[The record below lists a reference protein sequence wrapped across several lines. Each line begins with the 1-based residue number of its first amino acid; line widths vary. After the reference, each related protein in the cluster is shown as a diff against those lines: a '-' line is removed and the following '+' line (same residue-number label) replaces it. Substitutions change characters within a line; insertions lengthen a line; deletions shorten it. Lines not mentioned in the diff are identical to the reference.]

1 MQGNNA
7 VPALYE
13 IHLHRLPMAR
23 DGSGHPRSNGDVP
36 VHFRFMKLSRVRVV
50 AAAVVALVSLGACAE
65 LTGNAATRQAA
76 VSFHVPAAGSSLA
89 ASASLVPITADGHTV
104 DVTSIDVVLSEVT
117 FEHAGASGGD
127 ADSDDSDADSD
138 SDGAHNEQVRVGA
151 STVALPL
158 TGGVVT
164 PFTGSIPAGT
174 YDGLELDVEF
184 LRIRG
189 TYDGQPFDVTL
200 PVNAE
205 VELDITPP
213 LVVTGGGDPLN
224 VTVNV
229 DVLSWFR
236 AVDGSVVDP
245 RRLQTDAAYRAGFI
259 ARIRASLHA
268 TEDSDRDGDEADSDS
283 DDG

>member
-1 MQGNNA
+1 MHAGSMSVSGA
-7 VPALYE
+7 RALAGA
-13 IHLHRLPMAR
+13 IAT
-23 DGSGHPRSNGDVP
+23 
-36 VHFRFMKLSRVRVV
+36 V
-50 AAAVVALVSLGACAE
+50 AILGACAE
-65 LTGNAATRQAA
+65 LTGNADTRPAS
-76 VSFHVPAAGSSLA
+76 VSFHVPAAGAA
-89 ASASLVPITADGHTV
+89 ASVSAALVPVTGDGHTV

-117 FEHAGASGGD
+117 FERADAVGGD

-164 PFTGSIPAGT
+164 PFTGSIPMGT

-189 TYDGQPFDVTL
+189 TYDGQAFDVTL
-200 PVNAE
+200 PVDAE
-205 VELDITPP
+205 VELDLVPP
-213 LVVTGGGDPLN
+213 LVVSGSGDPVN

-229 DVLSWFR
+229 DALSWFR
-236 AVDGSVVDP
+236 AADGSVVDP
-245 RRLQTDAAYRAGFI
+245 RRLQTDAAYRAAFV

-283 DDG
+283 DGR

>member
-1 MQGNNA
+1 M
-7 VPALYE
+7 
-13 IHLHRLPMAR
+13 HAR
-23 DGSGHPRSNGDVP
+23 FTTLSGARA
-36 VHFRFMKLSRVRVV
+36 V
-50 AAAVVALVSLGACAE
+50 AAAIAAVATLGACAE
-65 LTGNAATRQAA
+65 LIGTTDTRPAS
-76 VSFHVPAAGSSLA
+76 VSFHIPASGTNLS
-89 ASASLVPITADGHTV
+89 ASASLVPVTGGGHTV

-117 FEHAGASGGD
+117 FERADAIGGD

-138 SDGAHNEQVRVGA
+138 SDGAHNAQVRVGA

-158 TGGVVT
+158 SGGVVT
-164 PFTGSIPAGT
+164 PFTGTIPTGT

-189 TYDGQPFDVTL
+189 SYDGQAFDVTI
-200 PVNAE
+200 PVDAE
-205 VELDITPP
+205 VELDIVPP
-213 LVVTGGGDPLN
+213 LVVTGNGDPVN

-229 DVLSWFR
+229 DALAWFR
-236 AVDGSVVDP
+236 SADGSVIDP
-245 RRLQTDAAYRAGFI
+245 RRLQTDSAYRADFV

>member
-1 MQGNNA
+1 MD
-7 VPALYE
+7 
-13 IHLHRLPMAR
+13 IRIMT
-23 DGSGHPRSNGDVP
+23 GSGAR
-36 VHFRFMKLSRVRVV
+36 
-50 AAAVVALVSLGACAE
+50 AAAGAIAAIALLGACAE
-65 LTGNAATRQAA
+65 LIGGAGRRPAS

-89 ASASLVPITADGHTV
+89 ASASLVPVTGGGHTV

-117 FEHAGASGGD
+117 FERADATGGD

-158 TGGVVT
+158 AGGVVT
-164 PFTGSIPAGT
+164 PFTGTIPNGT

-189 TYDGQPFDVTL
+189 TYDGQAFDVTL

-205 VELDITPP
+205 VELDIVPP
-213 LVVTGGGDPLN
+213 LVVSGNGDPVN

-229 DVLSWFR
+229 DALSWFR
-236 AVDGSVVDP
+236 TADGAVVDP
-245 RRLQTDAAYRAGFI
+245 RRLQTDATYRAAFI
-259 ARIRASLHA
+259 ARIRASLRA

-283 DDG
+283 DDR